1 MGRRDGRAVWYGVG
15 IVVVV
20 AVWLHVTSVQLVV
33 EVGREQQKPS
43 SRYIALPLQY
53 RSGLEDGRSLQR
65 RRVMEA
71 GQTENGTRHILD
83 KGRPR
88 ERGARR
94 NATITLHGAVK
105 DFGYFYSSL
114 YLGTPPKKFSVIVD
128 TGSTMTYVPCSM
140 CGTRCGPNHQDSS
153 FDPGASSTAVRI
165 SCHSDDCKC
174 GSPICAC
181 SKDEECMYSRSYA
194 EQSSST
200 GVLLEDVL
208 ALHDGGPGVR
218 VAFGCETRETGEIYN
233 QRADGLFG
241 LGRSDDSLIQQL
253 VKSGSIDNQFSLCF
267 GLVEGDGVLLLGES
281 PALKDVSLTYTPL
294 VESPTNGNY
303 YTVNMESIRVAGDTL
318 DILPSTFQVGY
329 STVLDSGTTFTYIP
343 TEAFSRFAET
353 VSSYA
358 IARGLFSVPGPD
370 PQYEDI
376 CFGGA
381 PEHSDITGL
390 RKVFPPVQFVFKDGV
405 VLDLN
410 PLNYLFVHTFES
422 GKYCLGVFDN
432 GDAGVLLGGITFRNV
447 LVQYDL
453 EKKRVGFGEASCKEL
468 GLRYRPPCS
477 MFKTRDEE
485 SSVVLALAD
494 GDCEPEERDSS
505 SSDDDEFGE
514 EEASVQEGDAQVHDD
529 TDAYEDI
536 HAIVHRPRNVSTDY
550 GKAESGKVPPR
561 PVKKNPQV
569 PVMYEESTLDENPQQ
584 EQFYDHI
591 VSWVLL
597 GSLMIVS
604 LIATMIFGV
613 KKAMDVC
620 ARARYSSVGSED
632 RDSSSFSSMGGGGIH
647 TVKMVE
653 DLARKRGI
661 QMSSPRES
669 KDDSLRK

>member
-1 MGRRDGRAVWYGVG
+1 MVHRRDSRTGWRGVG
-15 IVVVV
+15 VVLAV
-20 AVWLHVTSVQLVV
+20 AVWLHVTSAPAAV
-33 EVGREQQKPS
+33 EVERGQQKS
-43 SRYIALPLQY
+43 AKRYFALPLQY
-53 RSGLEDGRSLQR
+53 RDVDRRPLQR
-65 RRVMEA
+65 RHMMKA
-71 GQTENGTRHILD
+71 GQTLNGSQYILD
-83 KGRPR
+83 KGTSR
-88 ERGARR
+88 EMGARR

-128 TGSTMTYVPCSM
+128 TGSTMTYVPCST
-140 CGTRCGPNHQDSS
+140 CGKRCGPNHQDSS

-303 YTVNMESIRVAGDTL
+303 YTVNMGSIRVAGKTL
-318 DILPSTFQVGY
+318 DILPSTFHVGY

-343 TEAFSRFAET
+343 SEAFSRFSEA

-405 VLDLN
+405 VLDLS

-453 EKKRVGFGEASCKEL
+453 AKKRVGFGEASCKEL
-468 GLRYRPPCS
+468 GLRYRPSCS
-477 MFKTRDEE
+477 MFKTPGDED

-494 GDCEPEERDSS
+494 GDCEAEERDSG
-505 SSDDDEFGE
+505 SDDDEFGE
-514 EEASVQEGDAQVHDD
+514 EEDSVQEEEVQVHDD
-529 TDAYEDI
+529 IDAYEDT
-536 HAIVHRPRNVSTDY
+536 HAIIHQPSNVSTDY
-550 GKAESGKVPPR
+550 GKVDSRKVPSR
-561 PVKKNPQV
+561 PTKKNPQL
-569 PVMYEESTLDENPQQ
+569 PVMYEESTLDDAPQQ
-584 EQFYDHI
+584 EEFYDHI

-604 LIATMIFGV
+604 LIATMILGV

-620 ARARYSSVGSED
+620 ARARYSSVSSED
-632 RDSSSFSSMGGGGIH
+632 RDNSNFTSMTTGGIH